1 MTDERN
7 DNTQQHYAAQQ
18 TGQPAA
24 GMADDGNRQAGKRSY
39 TEEFRVSGESV
50 LAKVRELVHEGNVRR
65 ITIKNDEGRTLI
77 EIPLTLGVIGTVLL
91 PVWAAIGAIAAMAAN
106 LTIAVER
113 TEGPTR
119 TEGAPRA
126 EGAPRTGG
134 ETVTT
139 ATTRQDTDTPPAPR
153 QDNMG

>member
-7 DNTQQHYAAQQ
+7 DNTQQPYGTQGTAQ
-18 TGQPAA
+18 AA
-24 GMADDGNRQAGKRSY
+24 GGTTDDAKAQGNKRSY

-113 TEGPTR
+113 T
-119 TEGAPRA
+119 GASDRA
-126 EGAPRTGG
+126 EEAARADDATVTTTAPRTD
-134 ETVTT
+134 
-139 ATTRQDTDTPPAPR
+139 ADTPPAPH
-153 QDNMG
+153 QDQMG